1 MTRVTDMSSPHA
13 QQEPHSRTVTR
24 RSSDGSHSRGRSR
37 GRGRRILRAFL
48 AVLGSIVGVILLA
61 VAALL
66 IIPLTET
73 GDATPVEGSADW
85 MADLADETP
94 LSRVVI
100 PGTHDS
106 ATQYCQLAFITKC
119 QALSIA
125 GQLDA
130 GFRYLDI
137 RLGDDGQG
145 NLELYHGFTHAKTGV
160 FGGNLTLEAVL
171 ADCYAFLDAHP
182 TETIIFCVKQEH
194 GDASVAEFQRLLD
207 AQVQAKAEKWLLT
220 DTLPTVGEARGKL
233 VLMRR
238 YADEAGLGA
247 VAGIPALWAGQGGHD
262 NTSLHLMM
270 EDNGS
275 YTLFVQDRYEYG
287 TQDKWNAF
295 LGAMVTAAMGA
306 EPGDVAL
313 HFLSTKGTM
322 AQGHPY
328 GFAKKLNAH
337 LMALDSD
344 SLTGWIIVDFGSAP
358 IAAHIYASN
367 FA

>member
-13 QQEPHSRTVTR
+13 QQEPHGRTVSR
-24 RSSDGSHSRGRSR
+24 RGRHARRRR
-37 GRGRRILRAFL
+37 GLRIF
-48 AVLGSIVGVILLA
+48 VGIVGSIFGVILLA

-73 GDATPVEGSADW
+73 GDATPVEGSDSW
-85 MADLADETP
+85 MAQLPDETP

-137 RLGDDGQG
+137 RLGDDGNGGLQ
-145 NLELYHGFTHAKTGV
+145 LFHGFTHAKTGV

-182 TETIIFCVKQEH
+182 TETIIICVKQEH
-194 GDASVAEFQRLLD
+194 GEASVADFQRLLD
-207 AQVQAKAEKWLLT
+207 AQVQANPDEWLLT

-238 YADEAGLGA
+238 YDDEAGLGA
-247 VAGIPALWAGQGGHD
+247 AAGIPALWAGQGGHD
-262 NTSLHLMM
+262 DTKLHLMM

-275 YTLFVQDRYEYG
+275 YTLWVQDRYEYDAD
-287 TQDKWNAF
+287 DKWTAF
-295 LGAMVTAAMGA
+295 LGGMVTAAMGA

-313 HFLSTKGTM
+313 HFLSTKGTFV
-322 AQGHPY
+322 QGHPY

-337 LMALDSD
+337 LMGLETDAI
-344 SLTGWIIVDFGSAP
+344 TGWVIVDFGSAP
-358 IAAHIYASN
+358 IAEHIYLSN
-367 FA
+367 FTE